1 MSKYY
6 FVKSHMTFI
15 GGGKRDKIMSYRLE
29 IELYCYN
36 NLLVSINLHLANL
49 AVEEFSSLIKRVR
62 GGLIE

>member
-36 NLLVSINLHLANL
+36 NLLVSIPLLDK
-49 AVEEFSSLIKRVR
+49 EGSR